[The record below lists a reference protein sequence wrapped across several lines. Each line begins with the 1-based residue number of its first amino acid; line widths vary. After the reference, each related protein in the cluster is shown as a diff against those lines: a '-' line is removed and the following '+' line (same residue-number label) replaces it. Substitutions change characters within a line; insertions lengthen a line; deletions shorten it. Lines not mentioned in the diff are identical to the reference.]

1 MAKYKDFDDEIIF
14 DSESSNPVKS
24 VRSKKKKKKTWILVV
39 VLVVEF
45 ILIVGLLGVLYVV
58 DKLSNIKRTPLN
70 EDLIVINPDIDNDTT
85 EKLKGY
91 TNILLLGTDSRDNS
105 TGGLD
110 KVGENHTD
118 AMLVASINND
128 SGEVRIISVYRDC
141 LLEMN
146 DVKTDKDFKNTVIN
160 KATEAA
166 FEYGI
171 ESTITMINRNL
182 DMDIKDYVM
191 VNWAALIDIVDSIG
205 GVDIEIT
212 QMEQRWTNRY
222 LVDTSKATG
231 VSYEELDV
239 YDDDDTKLSDEEL
252 RMDSDKMNTRRMA
265 HMDGIQAT
273 AFARVRYGDGK
284 ADYGRTE
291 RQRKVIEQ
299 IVAKA
304 KKFDIGR
311 LNSILTA
318 VTKNISTSFDINGIL
333 DLATSITKYKLT
345 MVDGGFP
352 FTRNDQIRSKDG
364 WKFAD
369 PVIPVTL
376 ESNVVKFHE
385 KLFDSTDYTPSTTVK
400 NISEKIIRL
409 TGVYE

>member
-14 DSESSNPVKS
+14 DSGSSNPVKS

-105 TGGLD
+105 TDGLD

-146 DVKTDKDFKNTVIN
+146 DIKTDKDFKNTVID

-166 FEYGI
+166 FKYGI

-191 VNWAALIDIVDSIG
+191 VNWAALIDIVDSVG

-252 RMDSDKMNTRRMA
+252 SMDSDKMNTRRMA

-318 VTKNISTSFDINGIL
+318 VTKNLSTSFDINEIL
-333 DLATSITKYKLT
+333 NLATSITKYKFT

>member
-14 DSESSNPVKS
+14 DSGSSNPVKS

-105 TGGLD
+105 TDGLD

-146 DVKTDKDFKNTVIN
+146 DIKTDKDFKNTVIN

-318 VTKNISTSFDINGIL
+318 VTKNISTSFDINEIL
-333 DLATSITKYKLT
+333 NLATSITKYKLT
-345 MVDGGFP
+345 MFDGGFP

>member
-14 DSESSNPVKS
+14 DSGSSNPVKS
-24 VRSKKKKKKTWILVV
+24 VRNKKKKKKTWILVV

-105 TGGLD
+105 TDGLD

-146 DVKTDKDFKNTVIN
+146 DIKTDKDFKNTVIN

-318 VTKNISTSFDINGIL
+318 VTKNISTSFDINEIL

-345 MVDGGFP
+345 MVDSGFP

>member
-14 DSESSNPVKS
+14 DSGSNNPVKS

-70 EDLIVINPDIDNDTT
+70 EDLIVINPDIDDDTT

-105 TGGLD
+105 TDGLD

-146 DVKTDKDFKNTVIN
+146 DIKTDKDFKNTVID

-166 FEYGI
+166 FKYGI

-191 VNWAALIDIVDSIG
+191 VNWAALIDIVDSVG

-318 VTKNISTSFDINGIL
+318 VTKNLSTSFDINEIL
-333 DLATSITKYKLT
+333 NIATSITKYKLT

>member
-14 DSESSNPVKS
+14 DSGSSNPVKS
-24 VRSKKKKKKTWILVV
+24 VRNKKKKKKTWILVV

-105 TGGLD
+105 TDGLD

-146 DVKTDKDFKNTVIN
+146 DIKTDKDFKNTVIN

-318 VTKNISTSFDINGIL
+318 VTKNI
-333 DLATSITKYKLT
+333 
-345 MVDGGFP
+345 
-352 FTRNDQIRSKDG
+352 
-364 WKFAD
+364 W
-369 PVIPVTL
+369 
-376 ESNVVKFHE
+376 
-385 KLFDSTDYTPSTTVK
+385 
-400 NISEKIIRL
+400 
-409 TGVYE
+409 

>member
-1 MAKYKDFDDEIIF
+1 MAKYKDFDDEIMF
-14 DSESSNPVKS
+14 DSGNNVSAKS
-24 VRSKKKKKKTWILVV
+24 AGNRKKKKRTWILVV

-70 EDLIVINPDIDNDTT
+70 EDLIVINPDMDDDTT

-105 TGGLD
+105 TDGLD

-146 DVKTDKDFKNTVIN
+146 DIKTDKDFKNTVVD

-166 FEYGI
+166 FKYGI

-191 VNWAALIDIVDSIG
+191 VNWAALIDIVDSVG

-231 VSYEELDV
+231 VSYEELKV
-239 YDDDDTKLSDEEL
+239 YDDDDTKLSDEQL
-252 RMDSDKMNTRRMA
+252 SMDSEKMNTRRMA

-299 IVAKA
+299 IVTKA

-318 VTKNISTSFDINGIL
+318 VTKNLSTSLDINEIL
-333 DLATSITKYKLT
+333 DLATSITKYRLT
-345 MVDGGFP
+345 MIDGGFP

-364 WKFAD
+364 WEFTD

-376 ESNVVKFHE
+376 ESNVITFHE
-385 KLFDSTDYTPSTTVK
+385 RLFDSTDYTPSTTVK

>member
-14 DSESSNPVKS
+14 DSGSSNPVKS

-105 TGGLD
+105 TDGLD

-146 DVKTDKDFKNTVIN
+146 DIKTDKDFKNTVID

-166 FEYGI
+166 FKYGI

-191 VNWAALIDIVDSIG
+191 VNWAALIDIVDSVG

-252 RMDSDKMNTRRMA
+252 SMDSDKMNTRRMA

-311 LNSILTA
+311 INSILTA
-318 VTKNISTSFDINGIL
+318 VTKNLSTSFDINEIL
-333 DLATSITKYKLT
+333 NLATSITKYKLT

>member
-14 DSESSNPVKS
+14 DSGSSNPVKS

-105 TGGLD
+105 TDGLD

-146 DVKTDKDFKNTVIN
+146 DIKTDKDFKNTVID

-166 FEYGI
+166 FKYGI

-191 VNWAALIDIVDSIG
+191 VNWAARIDIVDSVG

-252 RMDSDKMNTRRMA
+252 SMDSDKMNTRRMA

-318 VTKNISTSFDINGIL
+318 VTKNLSTSFDINEIL
-333 DLATSITKYKLT
+333 NLATSITKYKLT

>member
-14 DSESSNPVKS
+14 DSGSSNPVKS

-105 TGGLD
+105 TDGLD

-146 DVKTDKDFKNTVIN
+146 DIKTDKDFKNTVIN

-191 VNWAALIDIVDSIG
+191 VNWAALIDIVDSVG

-311 LNSILTA
+311 LISILTA
-318 VTKNISTSFDINGIL
+318 VTKNISTSFDINEIL
-333 DLATSITKYKLT
+333 DLATSITKYRLT

-352 FTRNDQIRSKDG
+352 FTRNDQIRSKNG

>member
-1 MAKYKDFDDEIIF
+1 MAKYKDFDDEIMF
-14 DSESSNPVKS
+14 DRGNNVSVKS
-24 VRSKKKKKKTWILVV
+24 AGSRKKKKRTWILVV

-70 EDLIVINPDIDNDTT
+70 EDLIVINPDMDDDTT

-105 TGGLD
+105 TDGLD

-146 DVKTDKDFKNTVIN
+146 DIKTDKDFKNTVID

-166 FEYGI
+166 FKYGI

-191 VNWAALIDIVDSIG
+191 VNWAALIDIVDSVG

-231 VSYEELDV
+231 VSYEELKV
-239 YDDDDTKLSDEEL
+239 YDDDDTKLSDEQL
-252 RMDSDKMNTRRMA
+252 SMDSEKMNTRRMA

-299 IVAKA
+299 IVTKA

-318 VTKNISTSFDINGIL
+318 VTKNLSTSLDINEIL
-333 DLATSITKYKLT
+333 DLATSITKYRLT
-345 MVDGGFP
+345 MIDGGFP
-352 FTRNDQIRSKDG
+352 FTRNDQIRNKDG
-364 WKFAD
+364 WEFTD

-376 ESNVVKFHE
+376 ESNVITFHE

>member
-14 DSESSNPVKS
+14 DSGSSNPVKS

-105 TGGLD
+105 TDGLD

-146 DVKTDKDFKNTVIN
+146 DVKTDKDFKNTVID

-166 FEYGI
+166 FKYGI

-191 VNWAALIDIVDSIG
+191 VNWAALIDIVDSVG

-252 RMDSDKMNTRRMA
+252 STDSDKMNTRRMA

-318 VTKNISTSFDINGIL
+318 VTKNLSTSFDINEIL

-385 KLFDSTDYTPSTTVK
+385 KLFDSTDYTTSTTVK

>member
-14 DSESSNPVKS
+14 DSGSSNPVKS
-24 VRSKKKKKKTWILVV
+24 VRNKKKKKKTWILVV

-105 TGGLD
+105 TDGLD

-146 DVKTDKDFKNTVIN
+146 DIKTDKDFKNTVIN

-252 RMDSDKMNTRRMA
+252 RMDSDKMNTRRMV

-318 VTKNISTSFDINGIL
+318 VTKNISTSFDINEIL

-345 MVDGGFP
+345 MVDAGFP

>member
-1 MAKYKDFDDEIIF
+1 MAKYKDFDDEIMF
-14 DSESSNPVKS
+14 DSGRSNPVKS

-70 EDLIVINPDIDNDTT
+70 EDLIVVNPDIDDDTT

-105 TGGLD
+105 TDGLD

-146 DVKTDKDFKNTVIN
+146 DIKTDKDFKNTVID

-166 FEYGI
+166 FKYGI

-191 VNWAALIDIVDSIG
+191 VNWAALIDIVDSVG

-231 VSYEELDV
+231 VSYEELTV
-239 YDDDDTKLSDEEL
+239 YDDDDSKLSDEQL
-252 RMDSDKMNTRRMA
+252 SMDSEKMNTRRMA

-299 IVAKA
+299 IVTKA

-318 VTKNISTSFDINGIL
+318 VTKNLSTSLDINEIL
-333 DLATSITKYKLT
+333 NLATSITKYKLT
-345 MVDGGFP
+345 MIDGGFP
-352 FTRNDQIRSKDG
+352 FIRNDQIRNKDG
-364 WKFAD
+364 WEFTD

-376 ESNVVKFHE
+376 ESNVITFHE
-385 KLFDSTDYTPSTTVK
+385 KLFDSMDYTPSTTVK

>member
-14 DSESSNPVKS
+14 DSGSSNPVKS
-24 VRSKKKKKKTWILVV
+24 VRNKKKKKKTWILVV

-105 TGGLD
+105 TDGLD

-291 RQRKVIEQ
+291 RQRKVLSA
-299 IVAKA
+299 VM
-304 KKFDIGR
+304 KK
-311 LNSILTA
+311 LPLAMATNSGELIDGLFPNLTTNLTQTEMYSLSTQASKLLTYDVVQSTVPAEGTYSNATVRKMA
-318 VTKNISTSFDINGIL
+318 VLQVDCEANK
-333 DLATSITKYKLT
+333 KLLKQEIY
-345 MVDGGFP
+345 G
-352 FTRNDQIRSKDG
+352 Q
-364 WKFAD
+364 
-369 PVIPVTL
+369 
-376 ESNVVKFHE
+376 EE
-385 KLFDSTDYTPSTTVK
+385 
-400 NISEKIIRL
+400 
-409 TGVYE
+409 

>member
-14 DSESSNPVKS
+14 DSGSSNPVKS
-24 VRSKKKKKKTWILVV
+24 VRSKKKKKKPWILVV

-105 TGGLD
+105 TDGLD

-146 DVKTDKDFKNTVIN
+146 DIKTDKDFKNTVID

-166 FEYGI
+166 FKYGI

-191 VNWAALIDIVDSIG
+191 VNWAALIDIVDSVG

-222 LVDTSKATG
+222 LVDISKATG

-252 RMDSDKMNTRRMA
+252 STDSDKMNTRRMA

-318 VTKNISTSFDINGIL
+318 VTKNLSTSFDINEIL

>member
-14 DSESSNPVKS
+14 DSGSSNPVKS

-105 TGGLD
+105 TDGLD

-146 DVKTDKDFKNTVIN
+146 DIKTDKDFKNTVIN

-291 RQRKVIEQ
+291 RQRKVLSA
-299 IVAKA
+299 VM
-304 KKFDIGR
+304 KK
-311 LNSILTA
+311 LPLAMATNSGELIDGLFPNLTTNLTQTEMYSLSTQASKLLTYDVVQSTVPAEGTYSNATVRKMA
-318 VTKNISTSFDINGIL
+318 VLQVDFEANK
-333 DLATSITKYKLT
+333 KLLKQEIY
-345 MVDGGFP
+345 G
-352 FTRNDQIRSKDG
+352 Q
-364 WKFAD
+364 
-369 PVIPVTL
+369 
-376 ESNVVKFHE
+376 EE
-385 KLFDSTDYTPSTTVK
+385 
-400 NISEKIIRL
+400 
-409 TGVYE
+409 

>member
-14 DSESSNPVKS
+14 DSGSSNPVKS
-24 VRSKKKKKKTWILVV
+24 VRNKKKKKKTWILVV

-105 TGGLD
+105 TDGLD

-299 IVAKA
+299 IVEKA

-318 VTKNISTSFDINGIL
+318 VTKNISTSFDINEIL

>member
-1 MAKYKDFDDEIIF
+1 MAKYKDFDDEIMF
-14 DSESSNPVKS
+14 DSGNNVSVKS
-24 VRSKKKKKKTWILVV
+24 ARNRKKKKRTWILVV
-39 VLVVEF
+39 ILVVEF

-70 EDLIVINPDIDNDTT
+70 EDLIVINPDMDDDTT

-105 TGGLD
+105 TDGLD

-146 DVKTDKDFKNTVIN
+146 DIKTDKDFKNTVID

-166 FEYGI
+166 FKYGI

-191 VNWAALIDIVDSIG
+191 VNWAALIDIVDSVG
-205 GVDIEIT
+205 GIDIEIT

-231 VSYEELDV
+231 VSYEELKV
-239 YDDDDTKLSDEEL
+239 YDDDDTKLSDEQL
-252 RMDSDKMNTRRMA
+252 SMDSEKMNTRRMA

-299 IVAKA
+299 IVTKA

-318 VTKNISTSFDINGIL
+318 VTKNLSTSLDINEIL
-333 DLATSITKYKLT
+333 DLATSITKYRLT
-345 MVDGGFP
+345 MIDGGFP
-352 FTRNDQIRSKDG
+352 FSRNDQIRSKDG
-364 WKFAD
+364 WKFTD

-376 ESNVVKFHE
+376 ESNVITFHE

-400 NISEKIIRL
+400 NISEKIIRI

>member
-1 MAKYKDFDDEIIF
+1 M
-14 DSESSNPVKS
+14 SE
-24 VRSKKKKKKTWILVV
+24 VRKKKKKTWILVV

-105 TGGLD
+105 TDGLD

-146 DVKTDKDFKNTVIN
+146 DIKTDKDFKNTVID

-166 FEYGI
+166 FKYGI

-191 VNWAALIDIVDSIG
+191 VNWAALIDIVDSVG

-252 RMDSDKMNTRRMA
+252 SMDSDKMNTRRMA

-318 VTKNISTSFDINGIL
+318 VTKNLSTSFDINEIL
-333 DLATSITKYKLT
+333 NLATSITKYKLT

>member
-14 DSESSNPVKS
+14 DSGSNNPVKS
-24 VRSKKKKKKTWILVV
+24 VRSKNKKKKTWILVV

-70 EDLIVINPDIDNDTT
+70 EDLIVINPDIDDDTT

-105 TGGLD
+105 TDGLD

-146 DVKTDKDFKNTVIN
+146 DIKTDKDFKNTVID

-166 FEYGI
+166 FKYGI

-191 VNWAALIDIVDSIG
+191 VNWAALIDIVDSVG

-318 VTKNISTSFDINGIL
+318 VTKNLSTSFDINEIL
-333 DLATSITKYKLT
+333 NLATSITKYKLT

-352 FTRNDQIRSKDG
+352 FTRNDQIRSKAG

>member
-14 DSESSNPVKS
+14 DSGSSNFVKS
-24 VRSKKKKKKTWILVV
+24 VRSKKRKKKTWILVV

-70 EDLIVINPDIDNDTT
+70 EDLIVINPDIDDDTT

-105 TGGLD
+105 TDGLD

-146 DVKTDKDFKNTVIN
+146 DVKTDKDFKNTVID

-166 FEYGI
+166 FKYGI

-191 VNWAALIDIVDSIG
+191 VNWAALIDIVDSVG

-252 RMDSDKMNTRRMA
+252 SMDSDKMNTRRMA

-318 VTKNISTSFDINGIL
+318 VTKNLSTSFDINEIL

>member
-14 DSESSNPVKS
+14 DSGSSNSVKS

-70 EDLIVINPDIDNDTT
+70 EDLIVINPDIDDDTT

-105 TGGLD
+105 TDGLD

-146 DVKTDKDFKNTVIN
+146 DIKTDKDFKNTVID

-166 FEYGI
+166 FKYGI

-191 VNWAALIDIVDSIG
+191 VNWAALIDIVDSVG

-252 RMDSDKMNTRRMA
+252 SMDSDKMNTRRMA

-318 VTKNISTSFDINGIL
+318 ITKNLSTSFDINEIL

>member
-14 DSESSNPVKS
+14 DSGSSNSVKS

-70 EDLIVINPDIDNDTT
+70 EDLIVINPDIDDDTT

-105 TGGLD
+105 TDGLD

-128 SGEVRIISVYRDC
+128 SGEVIIISVYRDC

-146 DVKTDKDFKNTVIN
+146 DIKTDKDFKNTVID

-166 FEYGI
+166 FKYGI

-191 VNWAALIDIVDSIG
+191 VNWAALIDIVDSVG

-252 RMDSDKMNTRRMA
+252 SMDSDKMNTRRMA

-318 VTKNISTSFDINGIL
+318 VTKNLSTSFDINEIL

>member
-14 DSESSNPVKS
+14 DSGSSNPVKS
-24 VRSKKKKKKTWILVV
+24 VRNKKKKKKTWILVV

-105 TGGLD
+105 TDGLD

-318 VTKNISTSFDINGIL
+318 VTKNISTSFDINEIL

-345 MVDGGFP
+345 MVDSGFP

>member
-14 DSESSNPVKS
+14 DSGSSNPVKS
-24 VRSKKKKKKTWILVV
+24 VRSKKKKKKTWILGV

-70 EDLIVINPDIDNDTT
+70 EDLIVINPDIDDDTT

-105 TGGLD
+105 TDGLD

-146 DVKTDKDFKNTVIN
+146 DIKTDKDFKNTVID

-166 FEYGI
+166 FKYGI

-191 VNWAALIDIVDSIG
+191 VNWAALIDIVDSVG

-252 RMDSDKMNTRRMA
+252 SMDSDKMNTRRMA

-318 VTKNISTSFDINGIL
+318 VTKNLSTSFDINEIL
-333 DLATSITKYKLT
+333 NLATSITKYKLT

>member
-14 DSESSNPVKS
+14 DSGSSNPVKS
-24 VRSKKKKKKTWILVV
+24 VRRKKKKKKTWILVV

-105 TGGLD
+105 TDGLD

-146 DVKTDKDFKNTVIN
+146 DIKTDKDFKNTVID

-166 FEYGI
+166 FKYGI

-191 VNWAALIDIVDSIG
+191 VNWAALIDIVDSVG

-252 RMDSDKMNTRRMA
+252 STDSDKMNTRRMA

-318 VTKNISTSFDINGIL
+318 VTKNLSTSFDINEIL
-333 DLATSITKYKLT
+333 NLATSITKYKLT

>member
-14 DSESSNPVKS
+14 DSGSSNPVKS

-105 TGGLD
+105 TDGLD

-146 DVKTDKDFKNTVIN
+146 DIKTDKDFKNTVIN

-191 VNWAALIDIVDSIG
+191 VNWAALIDIVDSVG

-318 VTKNISTSFDINGIL
+318 VTKNISTSFDINEIL
-333 DLATSITKYKLT
+333 DLVTSITKYRLT

>member
-14 DSESSNPVKS
+14 DSGSSNSVKS

-70 EDLIVINPDIDNDTT
+70 EDLIVINPDIDDDTT

-105 TGGLD
+105 TDGLD

-146 DVKTDKDFKNTVIN
+146 DIKTDKDFKNTVID

-166 FEYGI
+166 FKYGI

-191 VNWAALIDIVDSIG
+191 VNWAALIDIVDSVG

-252 RMDSDKMNTRRMA
+252 SMDSDKMNTRRMA

-318 VTKNISTSFDINGIL
+318 VTKNFSTSFDINEIL
-333 DLATSITKYKLT
+333 NLATSITKYKLT

>member
-1 MAKYKDFDDEIIF
+1 MAKYKDFDDEIMF
-14 DSESSNPVKS
+14 DNGNHVPPKNVKS
-24 VRSKKKKKKTWILVV
+24 RKKKKKTWILVLI
-39 VLVVEF
+39 LVVEF
-45 ILIVGLLGVLYVV
+45 VLIVGLLGVLYVV

-70 EDLIVINPDIDNDTT
+70 EDLIVINPDIDDDTT

-105 TGGLD
+105 TDGLD

-146 DVKTDKDFKNTVIN
+146 DIKTDKDFKNTVID

-166 FEYGI
+166 FKYGI

-191 VNWAALIDIVDSIG
+191 VNWAALIDIVDSVG

-231 VSYEELDV
+231 VSYEELKV
-239 YDDDDTKLSDEEL
+239 YDDDDTKLSDEQL
-252 RMDSDKMNTRRMA
+252 SMDSEKMNTRRMA

-299 IVAKA
+299 IVTKA

-318 VTKNISTSFDINGIL
+318 VTKNLSTSLDINEIL
-333 DLATSITKYKLT
+333 DLATSITKYRLT
-345 MVDGGFP
+345 MIDGGFP
-352 FTRNDQIRSKDG
+352 FKRNDQIRSKDG
-364 WKFAD
+364 WEFTD

-376 ESNVVKFHE
+376 ESNVITFHE

>member
-14 DSESSNPVKS
+14 DSGSSNPVKS
-24 VRSKKKKKKTWILVV
+24 VRNKKKKKKTWILVV

-105 TGGLD
+105 TDGLD

-146 DVKTDKDFKNTVIN
+146 DIKTDKDFKNTVIN

-318 VTKNISTSFDINGIL
+318 VTKNISTSFDINEIL
-333 DLATSITKYKLT
+333 DLATRITKYKLT